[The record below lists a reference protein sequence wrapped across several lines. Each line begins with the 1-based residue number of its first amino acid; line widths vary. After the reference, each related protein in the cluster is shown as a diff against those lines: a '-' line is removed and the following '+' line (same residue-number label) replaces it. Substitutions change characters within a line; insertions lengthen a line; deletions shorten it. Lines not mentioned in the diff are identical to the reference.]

1 MIDSSAVSIAPM
13 MDWTDRHCRYF
24 YRLLSKN
31 TQLYTEMI
39 TSKAILRGDK
49 NRLLDFNA
57 SEHPLTLQLGGSDPK
72 EMAECAQ
79 IAQKWGYDEV
89 NINVGC
95 PSDRVYSGSF
105 GACLMKEPDLVAACV
120 ESMIEKCDIPVTVKN
135 RIGIDD
141 MESYGELSDFV
152 SRINSKGCKH
162 FIIHARKAWLQG
174 LSPKENRTIPPL
186 NYHWVYE
193 LKKDFPQIQI
203 TINGGI
209 TSCSEI
215 KSHLY
220 YVDGVMLG
228 RAVYNNPFLLSEV
241 DSDIFGKKKNPINR
255 EQVLKK
261 YMVYMTEQLKIG
273 VPIRS
278 MTRHILGLY
287 HGETNAKL
295 FRRLLSGKVVGFN
308 HLNEWLDFKINSLTD
323 NESTQ

>member
-1 MIDSSAVSIAPM
+1 VIDSSAVSIAPM

-120 ESMIEKCDIPVTVKN
+120 ESMIEKCDIPVTVKS

-278 MTRHILGLY
+278 MTRHVLGLY